1 MTRTIEP
8 ADRST
13 LTQSPQRVIR
23 QASKPGGGRMP
34 SAPTQERILTFLS
47 PFLFLLLWE
56 ACTRSGL
63 LDQRFFPAPSAVF
76 AQFWIMITGDSTLIQ
91 DILVTLRRVGI
102 GFLAG
107 AIPGVV
113 IGLGMGFIRPLR
125 VFLDPIIS
133 MLYPIPKSAIM
144 PLLLLIF
151 GFGEASKWVLVAIGV
166 FFPVV
171 LNCMAGVIGINKM
184 YVDVADNY
192 GASKLQ
198 YLRFVA
204 FPGALPL
211 TLAGLRLGLG
221 MGLVLV
227 AVAEMIGAQNGLGYM
242 IQHSWEL
249 FSVTTMYV
257 GLMLFGLIGIITN
270 LALQELERK
279 AVPWA
284 ASR

>member
-1 MTRTIEP
+1 MTRTMAI
-8 ADRST
+8 ADRPASGA
-13 LTQSPQRVIR
+13 SSQRVIR
-23 QASKPGGGRMP
+23 KASKPGGGRMP
-34 SAPTQERILTFLS
+34 SAPTQERALTFLS
-47 PFLFLLLWE
+47 PIIFLLLWE
-56 ACTRSGL
+56 ALGRTGF
-63 LDQRFFPAPSAVF
+63 LDPRFFPAPSAIF
-76 AQFWIMITGDSTLIQ
+76 EQFWTMITGDSTLVS

-107 AIPGVV
+107 AIPGMI

-125 VFLDPIIS
+125 VLLDPIIS
-133 MLYPIPKSAIM
+133 MMYPIPKSATM

-171 LNCMAGVIGINKM
+171 LNCMAGVRNINKM
-184 YVDVADNY
+184 YVDVADNF

-227 AVAEMIGAQNGLGYM
+227 AVAEMIGAQDGLGYM

-270 LALQELERK
+270 LALRELERK

-284 ASR
+284 A